1 MDRFGIVFDKPNYCP
16 GESVTGNVV
25 FQNGKA
31 LKARYLKV
39 SISVLHRLNEA
50 LENPRLLCT
59 MAVDH
64 RFAYIQK
71 WITPKSWTLVEL
83 DLEKYLKDEPLSGKS
98 TPYTSPNEEDIEE
111 FMNSSVVS
119 SESKSDKIQVL
130 RFLSHYLITYYS
142 RCTDILRQTK
152 RNRAKLET
160 LNELLTIKELTRLD
174 RIISIISHLLYS
186 RSEGEENG
194 TDDDEF
200 FADSDEETSDEEP
213 EESDVDDAEMN
224 KRYSNETVSPLS
236 EPSSPITD
244 T

>member
-1 MDRFGIVFDKPNYCP
+1 
-16 GESVTGNVV
+16 
-25 FQNGKA
+25 
-31 LKARYLKV
+31 
-39 SISVLHRLNEA
+39 
-50 LENPRLLCT
+50 

-111 FMNSSVVS
+111 FMNI
-119 SESKSDKIQVL
+119 DVL
-130 RFLSHYLITYYS
+130 IFYDRPKETVP
-142 RCTDILRQTK
+142 
-152 RNRAKLET
+152 KLET
-160 LNELLTIKELTRLD
+160 LNELLTIKELTRLE
-174 RIISIISHLLYS
+174 
-186 RSEGEENG
+186 SEGEENG

-236 EPSSPITD
+236 EPSSSITD